1 MRRDSKAYFEK
12 QRSKEIARR
21 MYALRKID
29 TFIKWTITQRGYL
42 KWKHLKEQYKKYNLP
57 WQN

>member
-1 MRRDSKAYFEK
+1 MRRNGKTNFKEQQNK
-12 QRSKEIARR
+12 QVARR

-42 KWKHLKEQYKKYNLP
+42 KWKHLKEQYEKYNLP
-57 WQN
+57 WQD